1 MDHSLNGSR
10 VLVIG
15 ASSGM
20 GHESAILFAR
30 EGARVM
36 ASARREDRLIKLRDR
51 LVAEGC
57 AIETFPADTRDAS
70 QMVELARQ
78 TKEKLGGIDTLV
90 YATGTNTPDRALTR
104 LNPAVWNELIATNLT
119 GAYYAADAVLPIM
132 REQKSGLMIFI
143 SSISAYI
150 PDVSGAAYQAS
161 KRGLHGLAHAI
172 RFEERGNGIRTTI
185 LAPGF
190 TDTEILRHRLVQP
203 TPEQLAKALRPEDVA
218 QMVLAIASLPAR
230 VQVPEVQM
238 QPAEQG

>member
-1 MDHSLNGSR
+1 MAGSLSGSR
-10 VLVIG
+10 VVVIG

-20 GHESAILFAR
+20 GQESAILFAR

-36 ASARREDRLIKLRDR
+36 AAARREDRLMELRDR
-51 LVAEGC
+51 LAAEGHP
-57 AIETFPADTRDAS
+57 IEIFPADTRDAS
-70 QMVELARQ
+70 QMADLAHLAKQ
-78 TKEKLGGIDTLV
+78 KLGGIDILV

-104 LNPAVWNELIATNLT
+104 LNPDVWNDLIGTNLT

-143 SSISAYI
+143 SSMSAYI

-172 RFEERGNGIRTTI
+172 RFEERGSGIRTTV

-190 TDTEILRHRLVQP
+190 TDTEIMRHRPVRP

-218 QMVLAIASLPAR
+218 QMVLAIAKLPAR
-230 VQVPEVQM
+230 VHIPEVQM
-238 QPAEQG
+238 QPAES

>member
-1 MDHSLNGSR
+1 MAGSLNGSR

-20 GHESAILFAR
+20 GLESAILFAR
-30 EGARVM
+30 EKARVM
-36 ASARREDRLIKLRDR
+36 AAARREDRLVQLRDR
-51 LVAEGC
+51 LAAEGS
-57 AIETFPADTRDAS
+57 AIETCAADTREAS
-70 QMVELARQ
+70 HMFELARR
-78 TKEKLGGIDTLV
+78 TKEKFGGIDTLV

-104 LNPAVWNELIATNLT
+104 LNAAVWNDLIGTNLT

-143 SSISAYI
+143 SSMSAWI

-172 RFEERGNGIRTTI
+172 RFEERSNGIRTTV

-190 TDTEILRHRLVQP
+190 TDTEIMRHRPVQP
-203 TPEQLAKALRPEDVA
+203 TSEQLAKALRPEDVA
-218 QMVLAIASLPAR
+218 QMVIAVAKLPAR
-230 VQVPEVQM
+230 VHIPEVQM
-238 QPAEQG
+238 QPAES

>member
-1 MDHSLNGSR
+1 MAGSLKDSR

-20 GHESAILFAR
+20 GLESAILFAR
-30 EGARVM
+30 EGARVV
-36 ASARREDRLIKLRDR
+36 AAARREDRLWELRDR
-51 LVAEGC
+51 LAAEGR
-57 AIETFPADTRDAS
+57 AIETFPADSRDAS
-70 QMVELARQ
+70 QMIELARR
-78 TKEKLGGIDTLV
+78 TSEKFGGLDTLV

-104 LNPAVWNELIATNLT
+104 LNPAVWNDLISTNLT

-143 SSISAYI
+143 SSMSAYI

-172 RFEERGNGIRTTI
+172 RFEERANGIRTTI

-190 TDTEILRHRLVQP
+190 TDTEIMRHRPVQP

-218 QMVLAIASLPAR
+218 QLVIAIAKLPAR
-230 VQVPEVQM
+230 VHIPEVQM
-238 QPAEQG
+238 QPAES

>member
-1 MDHSLNGSR
+1 MAGSLNGSR

-20 GHESAILFAR
+20 GRESAILFAR
-30 EGARVM
+30 EGARVI
-36 ASARREDRLIKLRDR
+36 AAARREDRLAELRTH
-51 LVAEGC
+51 G
-57 AIETFPADTRDAS
+57 IETFAADTRDAA
-70 QMVELARQ
+70 QMLELARHA
-78 TKEKLGGIDTLV
+78 KEKFGGIDTLV

-104 LNPAVWNELIATNLT
+104 LNPAVWNELIGTNLT

-143 SSISAYI
+143 SSMSAWI

-172 RFEERGNGIRTTI
+172 RFEERGNGIRTTV

-190 TDTEILRHRLVQP
+190 TDTEIMRHRPVQP
-203 TPEQLAKALRPEDVA
+203 TPEQLAKALRPEDIA
-218 QMVLAIASLPAR
+218 QMVIAIAKLPAR
-230 VQVPEVQM
+230 VHIPEVQM
-238 QPAEQG
+238 QPAES

>member
-1 MDHSLNGSR
+1 MAGSLNGSR
-10 VLVIG
+10 VVVIG

-20 GHESAILFAR
+20 GQESGILFAR

-36 ASARREDRLIKLRDR
+36 AAARREDRLMELRDR
-51 LVAEGC
+51 LAAEEYV
-57 AIETFPADTRDAS
+57 IETFPADTRDAS
-70 QMVELARQ
+70 QMADLANLA
-78 TKEKLGGIDTLV
+78 KDKFGGIDILV

-104 LNPAVWNELIATNLT
+104 LNPAVWNDLIGTNLT
-119 GAYYAADAVLPIM
+119 GAYYAADAVLPVM

-143 SSISAYI
+143 SSMSAYI

-172 RFEERGNGIRTTI
+172 RFEERGNGIRTTV

-190 TDTEILRHRLVQP
+190 TDTEIMRHRPIRP

-218 QMVLAIASLPAR
+218 QMVLAIAKLPAR
-230 VQVPEVQM
+230 VHIPEVQM
-238 QPAEQG
+238 QPAES

>member
-1 MDHSLNGSR
+1 MAETLNGSR
-10 VLVIG
+10 VVVLG

-20 GHESAILFAR
+20 GFESAILFAR

-36 ASARREDRLIKLRDR
+36 ASARREDRLAELRPH
-51 LVAEGC
+51 G
-57 AIETFPADTRDAS
+57 IETFPADTRDAA
-70 QMVELARQ
+70 QMLELARH
-78 TKEKLGGIDTLV
+78 TKEKFGGIDTLV

-104 LNPAVWNELIATNLT
+104 LNPAVWNDLLGTNLT

-143 SSISAYI
+143 SSMSAWI

-172 RFEERGNGIRTTI
+172 RLEERANGIRTTV

-190 TDTEILRHRLVQP
+190 TDTEIMRHRPVQP
-203 TPEQLAKALRPEDVA
+203 TREQLAKALRPEDIA
-218 QMVLAIASLPAR
+218 QMVIAIAKLPAR
-230 VQVPEVQM
+230 VHIPEVQM
-238 QPAEQG
+238 QPAES

>member
-1 MDHSLNGSR
+1 MAGSLNSSR

-20 GHESAILFAR
+20 GMESAILFSR

-36 ASARREDRLIKLRDR
+36 AAARREDRLAELRDH
-51 LVAEGC
+51 G
-57 AIETFPADTRDAS
+57 IETFPADTRDAA
-70 QMVELARQ
+70 QMLELARR
-78 TKEKLGGIDTLV
+78 TKEKFGGIDTLV

-104 LNPAVWNELIATNLT
+104 LNPAVWNDLISTNLT

-143 SSISAYI
+143 SSMSAWI

-172 RFEERGNGIRTTI
+172 RFEERANGIRTTV

-190 TDTEILRHRLVQP
+190 TDTEIMRHRPVQP
-203 TPEQLAKALRPEDVA
+203 TSEQLAKALRPEDIA
-218 QMVLAIASLPAR
+218 EMVLAIAKLPAR
-230 VQVPEVQM
+230 VHIPEVQM
-238 QPAEQG
+238 QPAEA

>member
-1 MDHSLNGSR
+1 MAGSLSGNR
-10 VLVIG
+10 VVVIG

-20 GHESAILFAR
+20 GKESAILFAR

-36 ASARREDRLIKLRDR
+36 GAARREDRLLELRDQLAAER
-51 LVAEGC
+51 LT
-57 AIETFPADTRDAS
+57 IETFPADTRDAG
-70 QMVELARQ
+70 QMLELARAA
-78 TKEKLGGIDTLV
+78 KEKFDGIDTLV

-104 LNPAVWNELIATNLT
+104 LNPTVWNDLIATNLT

-132 REQKSGLMIFI
+132 REQKAGLMIFI
-143 SSISAYI
+143 SSMSAYI

-161 KRGLHGLAHAI
+161 KRGLHGLAHSI

-190 TDTEILRHRLVQP
+190 TDTEIMRHRPVRP

-218 QMVLAIASLPAR
+218 QMVLAIAKLPAR
-230 VQVPEVQM
+230 VHVPEVQM
-238 QPAEQG
+238 QPAES

>member
-1 MDHSLNGSR
+1 MAGSLNGSR

-20 GHESAILFAR
+20 GQESAILFAR

-36 ASARREDRLIKLRDR
+36 ASARREDRLAQLRDQ
-51 LVAEGC
+51 LTAEEYS
-57 AIETFPADTRDAS
+57 IEIFAADTRDAS
-70 QMVELARQ
+70 QMLDLARR

-104 LNPAVWNELIATNLT
+104 LNPAVWQDLIDTNLT

-132 REQKSGLMIFI
+132 REQKSGLIIFI
-143 SSISAYI
+143 SSMSAYI

-190 TDTEILRHRLVQP
+190 TDTEIMRHRPVRP
-203 TPEQLAKALRPEDVA
+203 TPEQLAKALRPDDIA
-218 QMVLAIASLPAR
+218 QMVIAIAKLPAR
-230 VQVPEVQM
+230 VHIPEVQM
-238 QPAEQG
+238 QPAES